1 MAQKF
6 ECNDVVVMQKKH
18 PCGGY
23 EWQILRTGADIKIK
37 CLTCGH
43 IVMLDYGT
51 FMKRMK
57 KVITKDVYKRQEQHS
72 QP

>member
-51 FMKRMK
+51 F
-57 KVITKDVYKRQEQHS
+57 
-72 QP
+72 

>member
-18 PCGGY
+18 HCGGY

-57 KVITKDVYKRQEQHS
+57 KVITNGRKQQ
-72 QP
+72 